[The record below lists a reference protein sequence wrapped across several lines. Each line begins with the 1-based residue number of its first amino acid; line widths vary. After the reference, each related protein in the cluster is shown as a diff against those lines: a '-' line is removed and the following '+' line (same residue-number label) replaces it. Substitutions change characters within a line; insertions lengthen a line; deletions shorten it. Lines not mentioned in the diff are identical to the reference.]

1 MGQER
6 VDDGIFLMILKGI
19 TITVLTALSLILL
32 FAIVGKVASLDESL
46 IKWINQFLKTIS
58 IFTGVFFSIKG
69 NLGFLKGALVGLFS
83 IIIIFIVFAFMGGS
97 ISTSSVIIDSLFGV
111 IVGAIVGVVAVN
123 RKHTD

>member
-32 FAIVGKVASLDESL
+32 FAIVVKVASLDESL